1 MMWLAG
7 LFEFVGG
14 GQPVRNAL
22 LYAYLAEVV
31 QGGGL

>member
-14 GQPVRNAL
+14 GQPVRSAL

-31 QGGGL
+31 HDGGL